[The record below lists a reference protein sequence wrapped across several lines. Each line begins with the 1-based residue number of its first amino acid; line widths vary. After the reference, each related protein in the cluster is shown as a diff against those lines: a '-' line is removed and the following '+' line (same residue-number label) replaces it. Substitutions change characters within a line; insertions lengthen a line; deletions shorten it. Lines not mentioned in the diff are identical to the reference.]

1 MTKDAEESIEST
13 DAVTRNK
20 TTTSSEQ
27 QDYYNTHER
36 AIIHRTTRLDGYIAA
51 SRQIPVRSLKRS
63 KAKLF
68 YYYYYSYD
76 TRLTASFPAERG

>member
-1 MTKDAEESIEST
+1 MRKDAEESIEST
-13 DAVTRNK
+13 DAK
-20 TTTSSEQ
+20 QTTTSSEQ
-27 QDYYNTHER
+27 QHYYDTHER
-36 AIIHRTTRLDGYIAA
+36 AIIHRTTRLDVYIAA

-76 TRLTASFPAERG
+76 TRLTASFPGERG